1 MKRISWAMLPS
12 SAAIIAAA
20 AVWQLA
26 AAPASAQVPPPPP
39 VPIVPAPPPP
49 AVAPAPEAPAS
60 TAMTTPSMAGPLVAN
75 PNPYSFDDPFGFF
88 GKIYVTGA
96 LTGLGLAQSNPV
108 PGDHT
113 FRPDASNAQVIVQ
126 KTDGLFQFYLQAGMY
141 SFPTLGAPYVSAWRT
156 TGDTFTPLPVAYAK
170 LAPTDEFSIQAGKLP
185 TLIGAEYAFT
195 FQNMNIERG
204 LLWAQEPII
213 SRGVQANYTLG
224 PLALSASLNDGFYS
238 DSYNWLTG
246 SAAWTINKE
255 NTLTVVGGG
264 NFDHTDKNV
273 VSCHAFDCIAKTPF
287 FQNNGDIFNIIY
299 TYNAAPWTI
308 TPYFQ
313 YTHVPSN
320 PFLGAIKG
328 AETFGGAILANYA
341 VNDNVNVAGR
351 AEYIS
356 SSGSAAGGNA
366 SVLYGPG
373 SNAWSLTLTPTYQ
386 EGIWFV
392 REEVSYVRADSI
404 TPGFAFGK
412 SGGAHSQ
419 ARVMIEGGIVF

>member
-1 MKRISWAMLPS
+1 MARLLF
-12 SAAIIAAA
+12 SAVRRRTACLLALAGLQLSFSA
-20 AVWQLA
+20 AVW
-26 AAPASAQVPPPPP
+26 AQQPFPPPP
-39 VPIVPAPPPP
+39 VV
-49 AVAPAPEAPAS
+49 VVPAPEAPAS
-60 TAMTTPSMAGPLVAN
+60 TAMAAPSMTGPLVAN
-75 PNPYSFDDPFGFF
+75 PNPYGFDDPFGYF

-96 LTGLGLAQSNPV
+96 LSGLALVQSNPV
-108 PGDHT
+108 PGDHL
-113 FRPDASNAQVIVQ
+113 FRGDVSNGQVIVQ
-126 KTDGLFQFYLQAGMY
+126 KPEGLFQFYVQAGIY
-141 SFPTLGAPYVSAWRT
+141 SLPALGTPYVSAWRT

-170 LAPTDEFSIQAGKLP
+170 LAPNDIFSIQAGKLP

-204 LLWAQEPII
+204 LLWNQEPVI

-224 PLALSASLNDGFYS
+224 PLAFSASLNDGFYS

-255 NTLTVVGGG
+255 NTLTLVGGG
-264 NFDHTDKNV
+264 NFDHTDKNAVSTTLPV
-273 VSCHAFDCIAKTPF
+273 VVKTPF
-287 FQNNGDIFNIIY
+287 FQNNGEIFNIIY

-356 SSGSAAGGNA
+356 SSGSLA
-366 SVLYGPG
+366 SGSANVLYGPG
-373 SNAWSLTLTPTYQ
+373 SSAWSLTFTPTYQ
-386 EGIWFV
+386 EGIYFL
-392 REEVSYVRADSI
+392 REEVSFVQASSI
-404 TPGFAFGK
+404 TPGLGFGK
-412 SGGAHSQ
+412 SGGSHSQ
-419 ARVMIEGGIVF
+419 ARLLLEAGIIF

>member
-1 MKRISWAMLPS
+1 MPQTSPAKMRFTAAMLTAT
-12 SAAIIAAA
+12 AA
-20 AVWQLA
+20 WQLGTA
-26 AAPASAQVPPPPP
+26 GSAWAQQPYPPPPP
-39 VPIVPAPPPP
+39 VVA
-49 AVAPAPEAPAS
+49 APAPEAPAS
-60 TAMTTPSMAGPLVAN
+60 TAMAAPSMTGPLVAN
-75 PNPYSFDDPFGFF
+75 PNPYSFDDPFGYF

-96 LTGLGLAQSNPV
+96 LTGLALVQSNPLA
-108 PGDHT
+108 GDHL
-113 FRPDASNAQVIVQ
+113 FRGDASNAQLIVQ
-126 KTDGLFQFYLQAGMY
+126 KPEGLFQFYVQAGIY
-141 SFPTLGAPYVSAWRT
+141 SLPALGTPYVSAWRT

-204 LLWAQEPII
+204 LLWNQEPVI

-224 PLALSASLNDGFYS
+224 PLAFSASLNDGFYS

-264 NFDHTDKNV
+264 NFDHTDKNAFSGTLPV
-273 VSCHAFDCIAKTPF
+273 VVKTPF
-287 FQNNGDIFNIIY
+287 FQNNGDVFNIIY

-313 YTHVPSN
+313 YTSVPRN

-356 SSGSAAGGNA
+356 SSGSLGGGNA
-366 SVLYGPG
+366 NVLYGPG
-373 SNAWSLTLTPTYQ
+373 SSAWSLTFTSAEPTVWRSPSSSRY
-386 EGIWFV
+386 
-392 REEVSYVRADSI
+392 
-404 TPGFAFGK
+404 
-412 SGGAHSQ
+412 
-419 ARVMIEGGIVF
+419 

>member
-1 MKRISWAMLPS
+1 MKRILRAERPVG
-12 SAAIIAAA
+12 AAVFAAA
-20 AVWQLA
+20 AAWQLGA
-26 AAPASAQVPPPPP
+26 ASSAFAQQPVPVVPPPP
-39 VPIVPAPPPP
+39 IA
-49 AVAPAPEAPAS
+49 APAPEAPAS
-60 TAMTTPSMAGPLVAN
+60 TAMTTPSMTGPLVAN
-75 PNPYSFDDPFGFF
+75 PNPYSFDDPFGYF

-96 LTGLGLAQSNPV
+96 ITGLALVQSNPL
-108 PGDHT
+108 PGDHL
-113 FRPDASNAQVIVQ
+113 FRGDASNAQVIAQ

-141 SFPTLGAPYVSAWRT
+141 SFPTLGTPYVSAWRT
-156 TGDTFTPLPVAYAK
+156 TGDTFTPLPVGYVK
-170 LAPTDEFSIQAGKLP
+170 LAPTDQFSIQAGKLP

-204 LLWAQEPII
+204 LLWNQEPII

-264 NFDHTDKNV
+264 NFDHTDKNAVSTMLPV
-273 VSCHAFDCIAKTPF
+273 VVKTPF
-287 FQNNGDIFNIIY
+287 FQNNGSIFNIIY

-313 YTHVPSN
+313 YTTVPRN
-320 PFLGAIKG
+320 LFLGATKG
-328 AETFGGAILANYA
+328 AETYGGAILANYSF
-341 VNDNVNVAGR
+341 NDNVNLAGR

-356 SSGSAAGGNA
+356 TSGSLASGSAN
-366 SVLYGPG
+366 VLYGPG
-373 SNAWSLTLTPTYQ
+373 SAAWSLTLTPTYQ
-386 EGIWFV
+386 EGIFFV
-392 REEVSYVRADSI
+392 REEVSYVQASSF

-412 SGGAHSQ
+412 SGGARSQ
-419 ARVMIEGGIVF
+419 ARVLIEAGIVF

>member
-1 MKRISWAMLPS
+1 MKRILWARLPIGAAMLTAT
-12 SAAIIAAA
+12 AA
-20 AVWQLA
+20 WQLGTA
-26 AAPASAQVPPPPP
+26 GSAWAQQPYPPPPP
-39 VPIVPAPPPP
+39 VVA
-49 AVAPAPEAPAS
+49 APAPEAPAS
-60 TAMTTPSMAGPLVAN
+60 TAMAAPSMTGPLVAN
-75 PNPYSFDDPFGFF
+75 PNPYSFDDPFGYF

-96 LTGLGLAQSNPV
+96 LTGLALVQSDPV
-108 PGDHT
+108 AGDHL
-113 FRPDASNAQVIVQ
+113 FRGDASNAQLIVQ
-126 KTDGLFQFYLQAGMY
+126 KPEGLFQFYVQAGMY
-141 SFPTLGAPYVSAWRT
+141 ALPALGTPYVSAWRT

-204 LLWAQEPII
+204 LLWNQEPII

-224 PLALSASLNDGFYS
+224 PLAFSASLNDGFYS

-264 NFDHTDKNV
+264 NFDHTDKNAFSGTLPV
-273 VSCHAFDCIAKTPF
+273 VVKTPF
-287 FQNNGDIFNIIY
+287 FQNNGDVFNIIY

-313 YTHVPSN
+313 YTSVPRN

-328 AETFGGAILANYA
+328 AETFGGAILANYV

-356 SSGSAAGGNA
+356 SSGSLGGGNA
-366 SVLYGPG
+366 NVLYGPG
-373 SNAWSLTLTPTYQ
+373 SSAWSLTFTPTYQ
-386 EGIWFV
+386 EGIYFL
-392 REEVSYVRADSI
+392 REEVSFVQANST

-412 SGGAHSQ
+412 SGGSRSQ
-419 ARVMIEGGIVF
+419 ARVLLEAGIIF

>member
-1 MKRISWAMLPS
+1 MKRVLWMKSPRGKATV
-12 SAAIIAAA
+12 AAIAACHLGTA
-20 AVWQLA
+20 G
-26 AAPASAQVPPPPP
+26 SALPQQP
-39 VPIVPAPPPP
+39 VPIVPP
-49 AVAPAPEAPAS
+49 APAPEAPAS

-75 PNPYSFDDPFGFF
+75 PNPYSFDDPFGYF
-88 GKIYVTGA
+88 GKIYVTGT
-96 LTGLGLAQSNPV
+96 LTGLGLVQSNPV
-108 PGDHT
+108 PGDHP
-113 FRPDASNAQVIVQ
+113 FRPDVSNGQVIVQ
-126 KTDGLFQFYLQAGMY
+126 KPEGLFQFYVQAGIY
-141 SFPTLGAPYVSAWRT
+141 SLPSLGLPYVSAWRM
-156 TGDTFTPLPVAYAK
+156 TGDTFGPLPAAYVK
-170 LAPTDEFSIQAGKLP
+170 LAPTDSFSVQAGKLF

-213 SRGVQANYTLG
+213 SRGVQVNYTLG
-224 PLALSASLNDGFYS
+224 PLALSGSLNDGFYS

-273 VSCHAFDCIAKTPF
+273 VSSTLPAVVKTPF
-287 FQNNGDIFNIIY
+287 FQNNGSIFNIIY

-313 YTHVPSN
+313 YTSVPRN
-320 PFLGAIKG
+320 LFLGAAKG

-356 SSGSAAGGNA
+356 SSGSLA
-366 SVLYGPG
+366 SGTANVLYGPG
-373 SNAWSLTLTPTYQ
+373 SWA
-386 EGIWFV
+386 
-392 REEVSYVRADSI
+392 
-404 TPGFAFGK
+404 
-412 SGGAHSQ
+412 
-419 ARVMIEGGIVF
+419 

>member
-1 MKRISWAMLPS
+1 MKQILWAKLPV
-12 SAAIIAAA
+12 AAMIVTGAAA
-20 AVWQLA
+20 WQWGA
-26 AAPASAQVPPPPP
+26 ISPASAQQPLLV
-39 VPIVPAPPPP
+39 APPPP
-49 AVAPAPEAPAS
+49 AAAAPEAPAS
-60 TAMTTPSMAGPLVAN
+60 TAMAAPSMTGPLVAN
-75 PNPYSFDDPFGFF
+75 PNPYSFDDPFGYF

-96 LTGLGLAQSNPV
+96 LTGLALVQSNPV
-108 PGDHT
+108 PGDHL
-113 FRPDASNAQVIVQ
+113 FRGDASNAQVIVQ
-126 KTDGLFQFYLQAGMY
+126 KPEGLFQFYVQAGMY
-141 SFPTLGAPYVSAWRT
+141 SFPALGTPYVSAWRM

-170 LAPTDEFSIQAGKLP
+170 LAPSDEFSIQAGKLP

-204 LLWAQEPII
+204 LLWNQEPII

-224 PLALSASLNDGFYS
+224 PLALSVSLNDGFYS

-264 NFDHTDKNV
+264 NLDHTSKNAVSTTLPV
-273 VSCHAFDCIAKTPF
+273 VVKTPF

-313 YTHVPSN
+313 YTHVPRN
-320 PFLGAIKG
+320 PFLGATKG
-328 AETFGGAILANYA
+328 AETFGGAILVNYA

-356 SSGSAAGGNA
+356 SSGSLASGAANL
-366 SVLYGPG
+366 LYGPG
-373 SNAWSLTLTPTYQ
+373 SSAWSLTFTPTYQ
-386 EGIWFV
+386 QGIFFV
-392 REEVSYVRADSI
+392 REEVSFVQANSI

-419 ARVMIEGGIVF
+419 ARVLIEGGIVF

>member
-1 MKRISWAMLPS
+1 MKRILRTTLPRGV
-12 SAAIIAAA
+12 ATLAIAAA
-20 AVWQLA
+20 WVFGAAVS
-26 AAPASAQVPPPPP
+26 ASAQQPAPLVPPPPP
-39 VPIVPAPPPP
+39 G
-49 AVAPAPEAPAS
+49 VAPVPEAPAS

-75 PNPYSFDDPFGFF
+75 PNPFNLDGGPFG
-88 GKIYVTGA
+88 KVYVTGVVS
-96 LTGLGLAQSNPV
+96 GLGLAQSNPV
-108 PGDHT
+108 LGDHSL
-113 FRPDASNAQVIVQ
+113 RPDVSNAQAIVQ
-126 KTDGLFQFYLQAGMY
+126 TTEGLVQFYAQAGLY
-141 SFPTLGAPYVSAWRT
+141 SFPALGTPYVSAWRM
-156 TGDTFTPLPVAYAK
+156 TGDSFGPVPAAYVK
-170 LAPTDEFSIQAGKLP
+170 LAPTDTFSVQAGKLF
-185 TLIGAEYAFT
+185 TLIGAEYGFT

-213 SRGVQANYTLG
+213 SRGVQVNYTLG

-273 VSCHAFDCIAKTPF
+273 VSSTLPPVVKTPF

-320 PFLGAIKG
+320 PFFGATRG

-351 AEYIS
+351 AEYIGTT
-356 SSGSAAGGNA
+356 GSLAGGNA
-366 SVLYGPG
+366 NVLYGPG
-373 SNAWSLTLTPTYQ
+373 STAWSLTFTPTYQ
-386 EGIWFV
+386 EGIFFV
-392 REEVSYVRADSI
+392 REELSYVQANSI
-404 TPGFAFGK
+404 TPGLAFGK
-412 SGGAHSQ
+412 GGNHHSQ
-419 ARVMIEGGIVF
+419 GRVMIEGGIIF